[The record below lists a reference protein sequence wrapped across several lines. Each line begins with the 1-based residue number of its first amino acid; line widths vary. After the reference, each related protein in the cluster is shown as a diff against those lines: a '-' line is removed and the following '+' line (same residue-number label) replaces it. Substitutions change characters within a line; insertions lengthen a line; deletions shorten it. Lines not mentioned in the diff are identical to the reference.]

1 MDNSVV
7 MKFGGSSVETIEKMQ
22 KIAKRI
28 IKKKESFQNV
38 VVVLSAMGKTTN
50 HLLEMAK
57 QASKHP
63 SKREI
68 DLLISTGEQVSI
80 ALLTMI
86 LNENGFE
93 AVALTGF
100 QAGIKTGG
108 LHTKNKILDI
118 DTTNIEKHLSQG
130 KIAVVA
136 GFQGLNELGDI
147 TTLGRGGSDTTAVAI
162 AAKLKCAAE
171 IYTDVDGIYGVDP
184 RLYPNARKLDII
196 SYEEMKEMAFLG
208 AKVMEPRSIEIGQRY
223 QVPIYVQSSIHEIEG
238 TLIKEYTKV
247 EEKSI
252 TGLSISEKVMMVTI
266 KNFPNHSSDIAGL
279 FIALA
284 ENEVNVDMI
293 SQTPTDVGYINL
305 SFTAGADDLEAV
317 DQVIEQIMSQYQDIV
332 AVKNIN
338 VVKISVVGT
347 GMRTQSGV
355 AAKLFKIL
363 ADNGIDFML
372 VTTSEISI
380 SYTIDKKLMKK
391 AVDAIS
397 EKFGL

>member
-1 MDNSVV
+1 MNNSVV

-57 QASKHP
+57 QAAKYP

-162 AAKLKCAAE
+162 AAKLQCAAE

-266 KNFPNHSSDIAGL
+266 KNFPNHASDIAGL

-391 AVDAIS
+391 AVEAIS